1 MARSVD
7 VRLLAGQLSHWTRP
21 TDTGRSLTCYFCP
34 DCGSRVWHG
43 DKDREDEISIKGGSL
58 DEPVDLT
65 EAIHIWT
72 GRKLRGVIIPAGNRQ
87 YSGEP
92 DETGLA

>member
-1 MARSVD
+1 MGTRIVRMRS
-7 VRLLAGQLSHWTRP
+7 A
-21 TDTGRSLTCYFCP
+21 
-34 DCGSRVWHG
+34 SR
-43 DKDREDEISIKGGSL
+43 GGSL

-92 DETGLA
+92 DETGLT